1 MKIFYTILMALSIM
15 VLLRG
20 SWYFFNL
27 ATRKKV
33 AHQYLIKIF
42 PWIEVFMWVTFA
54 FWTISYTMADNRSY
68 YLVMSALAVVL
79 IAVLGWF
86 VIKDFIAGA
95 VLRSDLMLEKG
106 MQIKTDL
113 LMGTIVSLGYL
124 SMELKTD
131 NGDVL
136 VVPYNK
142 LSNKS
147 VSKIT
152 EKSHGKSNTIRV
164 LIPEHHSIQNI
175 EKLIRKKMLEMPW
188 IMAANDI
195 KIEMH
200 PHDNYYEAVIHF
212 FSIREDMFT
221 YTDETIQS
229 FIKKL
234 AEN

>member
-1 MKIFYTILMALSIM
+1 M

-20 SWYFFNL
+20 LWYFFNL

-33 AHQYLIKIF
+33 AHQYLIRIF
-42 PWIEVFMWVTFA
+42 PWIEVFIWAGFA
-54 FWTISYTMADNRSY
+54 FWALSFTMAENRSY
-68 YLVMSALAVVL
+68 YLAMSALTIVL
-79 IAVLGWF
+79 MAGFGWF
-86 VIKDFIAGA
+86 VVKDFIAGA

-113 LMGTIVSLGYL
+113 LMGTIVSMGYL
-124 SMELKTD
+124 SMELKTN

-152 EKSHGKSNTIRV
+152 EKSHGTSNTIRV

-175 EKLIRKKMLEMPW
+175 EKQIRKKMLEMPW

-200 PHDNYYEAVIHF
+200 PRDNYYEAVIQF
-212 FSIREDMFT
+212 FSIKEDMFT
-221 YTDETIQS
+221 YTDEAIQA
-229 FIKKL
+229 FVKKL
-234 AEN
+234 VEN

>member
-1 MKIFYTILMALSIM
+1 M

-33 AHQYLIKIF
+33 THQFLIRIF
-42 PWIEVFMWVTFA
+42 PWLEVSIWAAFA
-54 FWTISYTMADNRSY
+54 FWAINFNLSDNRSY
-68 YLVMSALAVVL
+68 FLVVSALAIVL

-95 VLRSDLMLEKG
+95 VLRSDMMLEKG

-113 LMGTIVSLGYL
+113 VMGTIVSLGYL
-124 SMELKTD
+124 SMGVKTQS
-131 NGDVL
+131 GDVL
-136 VVPYNK
+136 IVPYNK

-175 EKLIRKKMLEMPW
+175 EKQIRKKMLEMPW
-188 IMAANDI
+188 IIAANDI
-195 KIEMH
+195 KFEML
-200 PHDNYYEAVIHF
+200 PRDNYYEAVIHF

-229 FIKKL
+229 FVKKL
-234 AEN
+234 VEN